1 MVVLLISGRFS
12 GEPFGRGTYCLG
24 WLPTSIAGSCRTVLI
39 FMSLQQMGNNG
50 DIAKPKKCVR
60 IPATQGAA
68 VLQEPATKV
77 QDPVRFGDDFELDG
91 GMCQLRRS
99 GRVLKLERIP
109 MEVLLFLVKQ
119 RGELVTREQI
129 VEKVWGKDVYLDTDN
144 SINGAIRKIRQAL
157 RDDPEQPRFIQTIT
171 RRGYRF
177 IAPVID
183 PDPDP
188 DPEPELVLL
197 AAPQIPVHEDSPVGS
212 GGWRWP
218 ALVGTMILVA
228 VIVLIAILTYRR
240 PDSPAGALRS
250 ERAMLAVLPF
260 ENLTGDA
267 RQEYFSD
274 GMTEEM
280 ITQLGSRDPDHMGVI
295 ARTSVMHYKHSQ
307 EPLRQIARE
316 LGVQYVLEGSVRRDA
331 DKVRITAQLILMR
344 DQSHL
349 WARQYDR
356 EVKDLLVI
364 QSEIAREIS
373 GEIQTAL
380 GDGKPLAPIV
390 QPTLSPDAYEAY
402 NLYLKGEYFLN
413 KRTVEGFREAISDF
427 QQATAKDPTDARAYA
442 GLADAYALIAGY
454 SGAPAI
460 EFATQGRAAAMRAV
474 QLDDSLP
481 EAHAALGLIIQNH
494 DYDWQTA
501 EKEFKRAIE
510 LNPNYATAHQWYA
523 EHLTWRG
530 RFDEALRESA
540 RARQLDPL
548 SLIIAADNGAILY
561 YARQYDRAIAQF
573 TAVRQMDPEFS
584 RAKLIS
590 YVYVQKGMFAEALSD
605 TQKHSQGS
613 TPWQWSVLAYIQGRA
628 GQKREAA
635 GALRKL
641 LDLNRRQP
649 IDPMAIATA
658 HIGMGNN
665 DAGVA
670 WLETARAQHSN
681 GLTALKVDP
690 AYDPLRR
697 EPRFQDLLRRVGLD
711 Q

>member
-1 MVVLLISGRFS
+1 
-12 GEPFGRGTYCLG
+12 
-24 WLPTSIAGSCRTVLI
+24 
-39 FMSLQQMGNNG
+39 MGNNG
-50 DIAKPKKCVR
+50 DVAKPKKWVR
-60 IPATQGAA
+60 IPGTRGAA
-68 VLQEPATKV
+68 VLRELATKV

-91 GMCQLRRS
+91 GMSQLRRS

-109 MEVLLFLVKQ
+109 MEVLLFLVQQ

-171 RRGYRF
+171 GRGYRF
-177 IAPVID
+177 IATVID
-183 PDPDP
+183 PNPHPNPDP
-188 DPEPELVLL
+188 KSELVQL
-197 AAPQIPVHEDSPVGS
+197 AVPQLPVHEDSPVGF

-228 VIVLIAILTYRR
+228 VIVLIALLTYRR
-240 PDSPAGALRS
+240 SDSQAGALRS

-267 RQEYFSD
+267 SQEYFSD

-295 ARTSVMHYKHSQ
+295 DRTSIMHYKHSQ
-307 EPLRQIARE
+307 EPLSQIARE
-316 LGVQYVLEGSVRRDA
+316 LGVQYVLEGSVRRDVN
-331 DKVRITAQLILMR
+331 KVGITAQLILMK
-344 DQSHL
+344 DQTRL

-373 GEIQTAL
+373 VEIQTAL
-380 GDGKPLAPIV
+380 GGRKPLAPIA
-390 QPTLSPDAYEAY
+390 QPTLSPEAYEAY
-402 NLYLKGEYFLN
+402 NLYLRGEYFLN

-427 QQATAKDPTDARAYA
+427 QQATAKDPTYARAYA
-442 GLADAYALIAGY
+442 GLADAYALMAGY

-460 EFATQGRAAAMRAV
+460 EYASQARAAAVRAV

-494 DYDWQTA
+494 DYDWRTA

-530 RFDEALRESA
+530 RFDEALRESE
-540 RARQLDPL
+540 RARQLDPPA
-548 SLIIAADNGAILY
+548 LIIAADNGAILY

-573 TAVRQMDPEFS
+573 TAARQMDLICLC
-584 RAKLIS
+584 AKGNVRRGAVGYS
-590 YVYVQKGMFAEALSD
+590 KALPRLHSLAVVGTGLHPRPGRTAAGSGARVKETAGFEPAATHRSD
-605 TQKHSQGS
+605 GYCWGLPRHGEQRCRCRLAGNG
-613 TPWQWSVLAYIQGRA
+613 PCPAFQWSHRPKSRPCL
-628 GQKREAA
+628 
-635 GALRKL
+635 
-641 LDLNRRQP
+641 
-649 IDPMAIATA
+649 
-658 HIGMGNN
+658 
-665 DAGVA
+665 
-670 WLETARAQHSN
+670 
-681 GLTALKVDP
+681 
-690 AYDPLRR
+690 
-697 EPRFQDLLRRVGLD
+697 
-711 Q
+711 

>member
-1 MVVLLISGRFS
+1 
-12 GEPFGRGTYCLG
+12 
-24 WLPTSIAGSCRTVLI
+24 
-39 FMSLQQMGNNG
+39 
-50 DIAKPKKCVR
+50 
-60 IPATQGAA
+60 

-91 GMCQLRRS
+91 GTCQLRRS

-109 MEVLLFLVKQ
+109 MEVLLLLVQQ

-129 VEKVWGKDVYLDTDN
+129 VEKIWGKDVYLDTDN
-144 SINGAIRKIRQAL
+144 GINGAIRKIRQAL

-171 RRGYRF
+171 RKGYRF

-183 PDPDP
+183 PDPNPDPEP

-197 AAPQIPVHEDSPVGS
+197 AAPQLSVHEDSPVGF

-228 VIVLIAILTYRR
+228 VIVLIAILAYRR
-240 PDSPAGALRS
+240 SGSPAEALRS

-267 RQEYFSD
+267 SQEYFSD

-307 EPLRQIARE
+307 EPLLQIARE

-331 DKVRITAQLILMR
+331 DKVRVTAQLILMR
-344 DQSHL
+344 DQTHL

-380 GDGKPLAPIV
+380 GDRKPLAPIV
-390 QPTLSPDAYEAY
+390 QPTLSPEAYEAY

-460 EFATQGRAAAMRAV
+460 EFASQARAAAMRAV
-474 QLDDSLP
+474 QLDDGLP

-494 DYDWQTA
+494 DYDWQGA

-573 TAVRQMDPEFS
+573 MAVRQMDPEFS

-605 TQKHSQGS
+605 TQKHSHGAN
-613 TPWQWSVLAYIQGRA
+613 PWQWSVLAYIQGRA

-649 IDPMAIATA
+649 IDPMAIAAA
-658 HIGMGNN
+658 HIGMGHN
-665 DAGVA
+665 DAAVA

-690 AYDPLRR
+690 AYDPLRGD
-697 EPRFQDLLRRVGLD
+697 PRFQDLLRRVGLD